1 VTGNWWELTAL
12 VARRE
17 IRQRARARS
26 FWIASV
32 LLLIAVAAGAI
43 IPGLVHGHHSAA
55 RVGIVGRVTAAV
67 TATVRQAGQISATTV
82 TVVPLPDLASAKA
95 GLRSGSLNAVLIG
108 DSEVL
113 VEQQPVTGAS
123 SPGATL
129 VGALSQVGGLQKLY
143 SQLPPAPAAGL
154 ARRGIAL
161 PVQGLTPPPRGLA
174 SRLTGLAVAI
184 LIYVIILTYGVRITI
199 GVGEEKASRVVE
211 VLLTTLRPTQL
222 LAGKVIGMGLLA
234 LGQITVMVATYL
246 LLGRALGSEALRG
259 AAAGVVL
266 AGALWLMLG
275 YAFYCTAYAAA
286 GSLITRQSDAYNASL
301 PLQLPLIFA
310 YILAYTVLYAS
321 GVSWFYHLL
330 AFIPFTA
337 PVAMPVLVAVGAAP
351 AWQMGLSAAI
361 SLAATVGMA
370 RLAGTIYERAI
381 LRTGSRLK
389 IRQALRSA
397 R

>member
-1 VTGNWWELTAL
+1 MTGHWWELTAL

-17 IRQRARARS
+17 ITQRTRARS

-32 LLLIAVAAGAI
+32 LLLIGVAAGAI
-43 IPGLVHGHHSAA
+43 IPALVHGQHATA
-55 RVGIVGRVTAAV
+55 RVGIVGGPVAAQ
-67 TATVRQAGQISATTV
+67 TQTVREAARISGTTV
-82 TVVPLPDLASAKA
+82 TVVALPGVASAKA
-95 GLRSGSLNAVLIG
+95 RLRSGNLDAALVG

-113 VEQQPVTGAS
+113 VKQQSVAGAS

-129 VGALSQVGGLQKLY
+129 AGALSQVGGLQRLY
-143 SQLPPAPAAGL
+143 AQLPPAAAAGL

-174 SRLTGLAVAI
+174 SRLAGLAVAI
-184 LIYVIILTYGVRITI
+184 LIYVIILTYGVQITI

-211 VLLTTLRPTQL
+211 VLLTTLRPAQL
-222 LAGKVIGMGLLA
+222 LAGKVIGMGILA
-234 LGQITVMVATYL
+234 LTQIAVMVAAYL
-246 LLGRALGSEALRG
+246 LLGHAFGSAAVHG

-266 AGALWLMLG
+266 AGALWLVLG

-286 GSLITRQSDAYNASL
+286 GSLITRQADAYNVSV

-310 YILAYTVLYAS
+310 YILSYTVLYAS
-321 GVSWFYHLL
+321 GVNWFYHVL
-330 AFIPFTA
+330 AFVPFTA

-351 AWQMGLSAAI
+351 AWQMALSAAI
-361 SLAATVGMA
+361 SLASTVGMA
-370 RLAGTIYERAI
+370 LLAATIYERAI

-389 IRQALRSA
+389 VRQVLRSG